1 MIKEG
6 AAVQA
11 FPEVAGYEI
20 LEPIGKGGMG
30 EVYVARQRTLDRLV
44 AIKFLKPEDEP
55 DPDPQ
60 ANLAR
65 FRREAELMAKVSHP
79 HILSLFD
86 FGEAGGRAYLVMAYV
101 EEGDLRRRMCPGQPM
116 PIAAVRSVLGPVGDA
131 LSYLHRQGI
140 IHSDLKPENILLSEG
155 VSPLVTDFGVAV
167 FRAGSGS
174 LTRTGRGVG
183 TLGYVAPEQQYRLKV
198 DERADQYSLAA
209 MAYEML
215 TGQLPLG
222 IFKPPSHL
230 NPALTSEVDAVIL
243 RALQENPKDR
253 FATVREL
260 TEALD
265 RALEKGAAAGR
276 GRKAHRW
283 LIGTGSLLTVVIAA
297 VAYHQFFPDP
307 HPPPPPASVPKPKEA
322 SSPSPSPVAAQPT
335 PIPEAPR
342 PPAADPK
349 TDPGPDDPL
358 LKELKALV
366 AFQIW
371 KERGSPGGTVGGAV
385 RDEIWFEAARKVEE
399 EVNLTAYEIWRTQG
413 SPKGEAG
420 ERVRLKNQHEAERR
434 LYKAHTGKDY
444 SEPAARG
451 ARPEKTAP

>member
-1 MIKEG
+1 
-6 AAVQA
+6 
-11 FPEVAGYEI
+11 
-20 LEPIGKGGMG
+20 MG

-60 ANLAR
+60 VDLAR

-86 FGEAGGRAYLVMAYV
+86 FGEVGGRAYLVMAYV
-101 EEGDLRRRMCPGQPM
+101 EEGDLRRRMCPGRPM

-140 IHSDLKPENILLSEG
+140 IHRDLKPENILLREG

-230 NPALTSEVDAVIL
+230 NPVLTGEVDAVIL

-265 RALEKGAAAGR
+265 RALEAGAAAGR
-276 GRKAHRW
+276 GRKARRW
-283 LIGTGSLLTVVIAA
+283 LIGAGSLLTVMIAA
-297 VAYHQFFPDP
+297 VTYQRFFPGP
-307 HPPPPPASVPKPKEA
+307 PPTPPPPPPATVPKEA
-322 SSPSPSPVAAQPT
+322 SPPAPLAAQPAPVPET
-335 PIPEAPR
+335 PRSPT
-342 PPAADPK
+342 ADPK
-349 TDPGPDDPL
+349 PDPGSDDPL

-366 AFQIW
+366 AYQIW

-385 RDEIWFEAARKVEE
+385 KDEIWFEASRKVEE

-444 SEPAARG
+444 SEPAAQG
-451 ARPEKTAP
+451 AKPEKTPP